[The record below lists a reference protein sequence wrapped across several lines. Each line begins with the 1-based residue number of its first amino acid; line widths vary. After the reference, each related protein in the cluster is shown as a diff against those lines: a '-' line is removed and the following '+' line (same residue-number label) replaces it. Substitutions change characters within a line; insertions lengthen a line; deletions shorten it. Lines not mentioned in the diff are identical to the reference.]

1 MQDEIPRRLDGI
13 ERNASDL
20 AGTVTRTLEEIAGIK
35 QRIRELEEHHQDY
48 CVRSAAEAE
57 RDKALQS
64 DIANIKEDIKS
75 IKSLGKWA
83 LTTFI
88 GAIILAFVAF
98 RREDVHGGFRLK
110 NAKDLLRYG
119 NSNVPL
125 GDRLRLL
132 GALDEHGSTRCGQ
145 RSRRTSRAS

>member
-1 MQDEIPRRLDGI
+1 MNDDIPRRLDAI

-20 AGTVTRTLEEIAGIK
+20 ARTATAVMEEIAAVK
-35 QRIRELEEHHQDY
+35 VRVRELEEHHQDY
-48 CVRSAAEAE
+48 RVKTAAEAE

-64 DIANIKEDIKS
+64 DIANIKDDIKS

-98 RREDVHGGFRLK
+98 LVKGGL
-110 NAKDLLRYG
+110 
-119 NSNVPL
+119 SP
-125 GDRLRLL
+125 
-132 GALDEHGSTRCGQ
+132 
-145 RSRRTSRAS
+145 

>member
-48 CVRSAAEAE
+48 RVRSAAEAE

-64 DIANIKEDIKS
+64 DIANIKDDIKS

-98 RREDVHGGFRLK
+98 LVRGGL
-110 NAKDLLRYG
+110 
-119 NSNVPL
+119 SP
-125 GDRLRLL
+125 
-132 GALDEHGSTRCGQ
+132 
-145 RSRRTSRAS
+145 

>member
-1 MQDEIPRRLDGI
+1 MQDENTGRRLDAI

-20 AGTVTRTLEEIAGIK
+20 ARTATGIMEEIASIK
-35 QRIRELEEHHQDY
+35 AQVRELEKHHQDY
-48 CVRSAAEAE
+48 RVRSAAEAE

-64 DIANIKEDIKS
+64 DIANIKDDIKS

-98 RREDVHGGFRLK
+98 LIRGGL
-110 NAKDLLRYG
+110 A
-119 NSNVPL
+119 P
-125 GDRLRLL
+125 
-132 GALDEHGSTRCGQ
+132 
-145 RSRRTSRAS
+145 